1 MFSGRQEWGIYILFS
16 QAPYDKSRPKTLAFI
31 RLRNTS
37 VFKNNRVNLRDIING
52 YETFCTLT
60 PREQSED

>member
-1 MFSGRQEWGIYILFS
+1 
-16 QAPYDKSRPKTLAFI
+16 
-31 RLRNTS
+31 
-37 VFKNNRVNLRDIING
+37 VNLRDIING